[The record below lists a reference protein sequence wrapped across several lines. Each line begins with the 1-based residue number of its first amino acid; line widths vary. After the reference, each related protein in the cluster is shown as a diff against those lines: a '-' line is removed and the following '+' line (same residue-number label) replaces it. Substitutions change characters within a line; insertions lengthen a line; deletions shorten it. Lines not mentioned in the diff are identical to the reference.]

1 MLSTTTHLAKHI
13 RNFPPGTRLH
23 LFSLF
28 HHNKKNDDKNINE
41 DSKAKARARE
51 YIVAIANKNQQTYS
65 HEKYI
70 EENEFLRNKKTILL
84 SPGGFK
90 GVYMLGIC
98 SYIKE
103 HYLLD
108 DFLFSGASA
117 GAWNALMLTCK
128 KDFSSHINH
137 IIYDSIRE
145 ASSLL
150 DIEKTIKKK
159 ILNIYS
165 TEDFDLKRLFI
176 GVTTIFERKPNT
188 TIYTDFNNLEDA
200 MDCCIAS
207 SHIPFITGGMVHKY
221 KNIVSFDGGFSK
233 YPYLNGPNNSIHIHP
248 SMWKKNKLHNT
259 NNNNLNNNNNN
270 KEESKYYSFMT
281 TFSIEEYTTLF
292 SKHKYN
298 FEKLFQNGYSDAKNN
313 KEFLDKLFPS
323 HPNE

>member
-1 MLSTTTHLAKHI
+1 
-13 RNFPPGTRLH
+13 
-23 LFSLF
+23 
-28 HHNKKNDDKNINE
+28 
-41 DSKAKARARE
+41 
-51 YIVAIANKNQQTYS
+51 
-65 HEKYI
+65 
-70 EENEFLRNKKTILL
+70 
-84 SPGGFK
+84 
-90 GVYMLGIC
+90 MLGIC
-98 SYIKE
+98 SYLKE
-103 HYLLD
+103 HYILD

-137 IIYDSIRE
+137 VIYDSIRE

-159 ILNIYS
+159 ILAIYS

-176 GVTTIFERKPNT
+176 GVTTIFERKSNT
-188 TIYTDFNNLEDA
+188 TIYTDFDSLEDA

-233 YPYLNGPNNSIHIHP
+233 YPYLNGNGLRTSIHIHP
-248 SMWKKNKLHNT
+248 SMWKKNIKTHTNT
-259 NNNNLNNNNNN
+259 NSQIQTNKNK

-281 TFSIEEYTTLF
+281 TFSMEEYTTLF

-298 FEKLFQNGYSDAKNN
+298 FETLFQNGYSDAKEN
-313 KEFLDKLFPS
+313 KEFLDTLFLPS
-323 HPNE
+323 PSP

>member
-1 MLSTTTHLAKHI
+1 MFGLGTHYIAKPVYA
-13 RNFPPGTRLH
+13 FPISNYTRAR

-28 HHNKKNDDKNINE
+28 KSNKDKMITEGE
-41 DSKAKARARE
+41 DSRE
-51 YIVAIANKNQQTYS
+51 YVISNKNKQTYS

-70 EENEFLRNKKTILL
+70 QENEFLRNKKTILL

-103 HYLLD
+103 TYPLEEY
-108 DFLFSGASA
+108 LFSGASA

-128 KDFSSHINH
+128 KDFSTHIKH

-145 ASSLL
+145 SPSLL
-150 DIEKTIKKK
+150 DIEKTIKQK
-159 ILNIYS
+159 ILNTYN

-188 TIYTDFNNLEDA
+188 TIYTDFDSLEDA

-233 YPYLNGPNNSIHIHP
+233 YPYLNGHGPRSPNNEVVIHIHP
-248 SMWKKNKLHNT
+248 SMWKKKKNSDT
-259 NNNNLNNNNNN
+259 N

-281 TFSIEEYTTLF
+281 TFSIEEYTSLF
-292 SKHKYN
+292 SKNKYN
-298 FEKLFQNGYSDAKNN
+298 FEKLFQNGYSDAKEN
-313 KEFLDKLFPS
+313 KDFLDKLF
-323 HPNE
+323 HKN